1 MTKRQP
7 EADQTATQA
16 ESTPRRTRPARRSA
30 GKKHYIQF
38 LPEGA
43 DSEPEFKIEL
53 PAHVDPERFIDKQE
67 DFEAGR
73 YRIAL
78 RDDGKFTRESWTYRK
93 NDELSE
99 GFTTVQP
106 DEDDL
111 EDTEDFEPAASNGAT
126 LFTPQDIMKLVA
138 TTVNTTIDA
147 RERAQRAAQGQP
159 DPMDMYRQMRELHKE
174 EREEMRREM
183 QTILEA
189 QGRNT
194 TKVVEDDEETSV
206 AKILVKNPAI
216 AERVMS
222 KLVGA
227 SADAPQEA
235 WYTDVIK
242 ELGKNP
248 QLISQGVGAIQSVFK
263 GATSATNGNSA
274 HTAGQAQTNAA
285 QVDPIN
291 LTLTIIVD
299 DLKKNKRTGHAA
311 DAIDDLFMKMPD
323 LKPQLEPFFAAPANE
338 LLSQLSAA
346 VGENL
351 LEYSHSIAWIEN
363 LQAEF
368 ENAEDSDEVEK
379 AGIEENS
386 EAASGKNSG

>member
-1 MTKRQP
+1 M
-7 EADQTATQA
+7 QA

-30 GKKHYIQF
+30 GRKHYIQF
-38 LPEGA
+38 LPESA

-53 PAHVDPERFIDKQE
+53 PEHVDPERFIDKQE

-93 NDELSE
+93 DDELSNE
-99 GFTTVQP
+99 FAVVQP
-106 DEDDL
+106 NEDDS
-111 EDTEDFEPAASNGAT
+111 EDAEDIDAAASNGAT
-126 LFTPQDIMKLVA
+126 LFTPQDIAKLVA
-138 TTVNTTIDA
+138 ATVNTTIDA

-159 DPMDMYRQMRELHKE
+159 DPMETFRQMRELLKE

-183 QTILEA
+183 QSLLEVS
-189 QGRNT
+189 GRNA
-194 TKVVEDDEETSV
+194 TKPDEDDEETSV

-248 QLISQGVGAIQSVFK
+248 QLISQGVGAIQSVIK
-263 GATSATNGNSA
+263 SATSTPATNGNGA
-274 HTAGQAQTNAA
+274 QASPETTQPQ
-285 QVDPIN
+285 QVDPIQ
-291 LTLTIIVD
+291 LTLSIIVD
-299 DLKKNKRTGHAA
+299 DLKKNRRAGRAA
-311 DAIDDLFMKMPD
+311 DAIDDLFMKLPQ
-323 LKPQLEPFFAAPANE
+323 LRPQLEPFFASPASE
-338 LLSQLSAA
+338 LLAQLSEAA
-346 VGENL
+346 GEDL
-351 LEYSHSIAWIEN
+351 MTYTHSISWIEA
-363 LQAEF
+363 LQSEF
-368 ENAEDSDEVEK
+368 ENAEDGDEVEK
-379 AGIEENS
+379 ARVEENS
-386 EAASGKNSG
+386 EAVSEKNSG